1 MGALLATVLVAVQR
15 PACFYLP
22 VKAVLR
28 CAVLL
33 VTALEHNAHML
44 AARDTPKWQS
54 EVRGTLHVEVV
65 QHARP
70 LRLFGNV
77 QVAGA
82 F

>member
-22 VKAVLR
+22 VKAGLR

-33 VTALEHNAHML
+33 VSALERSAHML

-54 EVRGTLHVEVV
+54 EVRAALRPRSV
-65 QHARP
+65 QQ
-70 LRLFGNV
+70 GV
-77 QVAGA
+77 
-82 F
+82 